1 MSWNVEMVEILNK
14 ENEFEGEDW
23 WAVTNVN
30 KIENTFEV
38 RNKEVAMDLC
48 ALLNNKDSK
57 IKEIDK
63 LTEENERLRNV
74 LYEADGLIQSR
85 LSIYN
90 RKKWEKLLKDKG
102 IDITLCFLGKTK

>member
-1 MSWNVEMVEILNK
+1 MSWNVEMVEIFNK

-23 WAVTNVN
+23 WAVTSVN

-48 ALLNNKDSK
+48 DLLNNKDSK

-90 RKKWEKLLKDKG
+90 RKNGKNYS
-102 IDITLCFLGKTK
+102 KTKELTLHYAF

>member
-23 WAVTNVN
+23 WAVTSVN

-57 IKEIDK
+57 IKELDNSS
-63 LTEENERLRNV
+63 EENERLRDV
-74 LYEADGLIQSR
+74 LYEADRLIQKY
-85 LSIYN
+85 LPIYN
-90 RKKWEKLLKDKG
+90 RKKWETLLKNKG

>member
-1 MSWNVEMVEILNK
+1 MTKRFLYRNFLEEEVEKRFTEEYDEEWGIYLSDNLTGDWYNINPVPIVDTCNK
-14 ENEFEGEDW
+14 LWEQ
-23 WAVTNVN
+23 VV
-30 KIENTFEV
+30 
-38 RNKEVAMDLC
+38 
-48 ALLNNKDSK
+48 
-57 IKEIDK
+57 K
-63 LTEENERLRNV
+63 LREENERLRNV

>member
-14 ENEFEGEDW
+14 ENDFEGEEW
-23 WAVTNVN
+23 WAVTDDN

-38 RNKEVAMDLC
+38 RNKDIAMDLC
-48 ALLNNKDSK
+48 TLLNNKDSK
-57 IKEIDK
+57 IKE
-63 LTEENERLRNV
+63 LGELSEENDRLRDV
-74 LYEADGLIQSR
+74 LYEADRLIQQY

-90 RKKWEKLLKDKG
+90 RKKWEKLLKNKG